1 MRFLY
6 LLFLSVVVLT
16 ANAQLPVTS
25 GNVLWLKADAAVYN
39 DGGVTAATNGQ
50 TVQQWNDQSGNGNN
64 VTQATAGNRPVFQT
78 AAMGAQPAI
87 FFDGA
92 AGTKYLNNTISNL
105 VTAGGART
113 TFIVSKINT
122 ASAIGGTIFT
132 FRRTTAI
139 NSLSLGLNAGAN
151 YIYTDGV
158 TGANNAS
165 TATNIFSIAK
175 SPFIVTYSSTS
186 GSKIDYRFNTVSQ
199 IVSQAGAVSTES
211 GTTGFTVGGRED
223 VASWWQGLISEIIV
237 YNRALTLSET
247 IQIEAY
253 LQTKYGIT
261 CSSTASTKSGS
272 GNALLMPGTGSYGA
286 YTPASTDFDF
296 GNSDFGIECW
306 LNPGGTGQD
315 NCIMTRSVGA
325 AATAGTSAFYF
336 GFNYGAASSLSLAFY
351 TTTGTGWTNV
361 IYTPNNALT
370 LSKWQHV
377 AVVRKAGI
385 TKMYINGIEQTTT
398 GTVVA
403 NIPAASQPL
412 EIGAQNFT
420 PYLGAVLDE
429 VRIYKGGAPDQT
441 VLRDWMC
448 KKTTAS
454 HPYFANMV
462 ANYNF
467 DENVGTNFAI
477 DKMNCH
483 TLYLYGNAAYLTSA
497 AAIGDVSTHTYG
509 GSTVTL
515 ADGDNFTA
523 NNFTGVTGMQ
533 VYKVKE
539 KPNTLAV
546 AGFTE
551 IKDSAN
557 YYGTFPIGATPT
569 YDATYDYTS
578 NAINGTA
585 YEANLIFAARNNN
598 STTPWVRKNT
608 VTNTTTNT
616 IKASLTDR
624 SEYLPAVTNYPSRP
638 GSGNAIRLNGSNQY
652 VNIPDDNSLDFGN
665 GNFTVQCW
673 VKKNALT
680 SGSNNVEIIN
690 KWTDGT
696 ATGEW
701 WLGSTTGS
709 DNIPSFYWQV
719 GGTYSFINATT
730 TLALNKWY
738 NLSVTR
744 VGPTVSLYVN
754 GVLEATGN
762 IGTNTINNVTGRNLL
777 MGARNAFS
785 GNYSAIDID
794 EVQIYKGS
802 GLSQTTI
809 RDWMCKK
816 LTPLHPDYA
825 NLVSYYRFDE
835 GSGTT
840 LLDLKGSNDGTLI
853 NTPTWVA
860 SGAALGDVSAYNYA
874 GNTSTA
880 NINFGTTGADN
891 LAATLNAGTAAGIHV
906 YGVNERA
913 NTMSGVDSLSVNN
926 RYGGVY
932 VVGGNPSA
940 AYDAVYSY
948 GANPTAAG
956 YNADTLGLYK
966 RIDGAAT
973 WSTATA
979 QTNNITTKK
988 ITAAGQNTEYVLG
1001 LKIAVPV
1008 APTCY
1013 STFSTNG
1020 DLLNL
1025 TNQTHSYSLLDNNV
1039 DNFTYEFWANPTQPL
1054 GAGGTSGDRYIIFPV
1069 QTNSVG
1075 RTGIGIGVAVGTNGI
1090 RIYGHTAGYL
1100 VTQLG
1105 YTYTFTGW
1113 AHIAVVYTAQLPS
1126 IYVNGLLVATG
1137 TANGT
1142 ARASDLYMQSNQ
1154 YSQYFGSTTD
1164 FRLWNYAR
1172 TAVQIA
1178 QNLNTP
1184 PVGNSAG
1191 LQTMIEFNNLYNGS
1205 GQLIKNS
1212 CTNLPLLSLDKIT
1225 AGTTNTPAFNCNGNN
1240 FPPQV
1245 APNCAAKF
1253 NGTNSRVDVGNLGAM
1268 PNKGTIEFW
1277 MNQPSFSDY
1286 QIMVSTIPINSTSQ
1300 DGIYFETYATGQLL
1314 VAFGNNTTV
1323 GATNLS
1329 YSSYGN
1335 LVANRTYHVSV
1346 TWDLTAGNYKGYL
1359 DGRLIFV
1366 QPLTYYPTTLPRL
1379 TLGAGYNNGRYY
1391 NGTLDEVRYWN
1402 VERTQT
1408 ELLSNANTITGTE
1421 AGLQAYYHFNE
1432 NLLNGN
1438 GQTVLN
1444 KCTATGASLNG
1455 TTVNYV
1461 KFPCSLAPPTCG
1473 IKMSNIA
1480 DKVRVPYNTA
1490 LSLTQFTVAA
1500 WVKVPS
1506 ASNAGYQTV
1515 VCKQY
1520 DAGNQNYTLYIHN
1533 NKAEIT
1539 FQKAP
1544 IATGSGQVATGT
1556 TNLNDNEW
1564 HYIAGTFDGANLKIY
1579 VDGVLETNTASTFT
1593 PLTSNLDF
1601 SIGAWPTGDNPL
1613 TGNIDEVSVWNIA
1626 RTQTDIQNNMTT
1638 NVVGNES
1645 GLVAYYNFNDNNRSG
1660 QNRTVTNFCTAT
1672 GVTLNGLTYG
1682 TSLTPLFECAP
1693 PPFTTPECNM
1703 QLNSATDYVQ
1713 APHNAALSLS
1723 QFSAGA
1729 YFKTSNTGAIKN
1741 IIFKDVNGTYLFSNY
1756 QLSVSSTNKAQIS
1769 FTNTLGATV
1778 TAIGVTTVTDGSWHY
1793 AVGTY
1798 DGINLKIYVDGVL
1811 DGTTA
1816 NATTPITGT
1825 NPLDIGTDNG
1835 ALNSFNG
1842 SLDEISVWNIALSLA
1857 QIQSFIGQR
1866 LVGNEVG
1873 LVAYY
1878 NFAGNAKN
1886 GQGITI
1892 INSCTATGAA
1902 LNAITAG
1909 TTTTPIF
1916 TCSEMPVTPPTC
1928 SLLMNGVNDKVY
1940 VTRAGGIT
1948 YPTVTNN
1955 FTMEVKA
1962 KALYTKGSASG
1973 AQIDGVFSGQNFLL
1987 FPDQG
1992 GGGFAPGHAG
2002 VGISMGTNGV
2012 AVYEH
2017 SSYYMPAR
2025 IAFNNYNTNDWMHI
2039 TVVSTNGVLKLYIN
2053 GALVSTV
2060 GASGYV
2066 LHPSGDMGGYWGNA
2080 FAGYVGEV
2088 RVWNAS
2094 LTGDQIRTNLN
2105 ATLTG
2110 AESNLISLYKFG
2122 NNTLNGKN
2130 KSITGLGSFGSVNPY
2145 ITAGTDCT
2153 PIFTCAN
2160 TTAVNKDAAPGS
2172 GNMISQNGTALSFA
2186 EIGDVGNT
2194 PAQGSMMTWFNAN
2207 TLKEKAFVFSTSH
2220 FRNSKGGYKGIN
2232 LFTRADGKLQMTFGT
2247 DTTVTGF
2254 QDTALVANIIQ
2265 PNRWYHFAMSWDTV
2279 AKTYTTY
2286 INGIQTATGSTN
2298 YWPIKMESFKAG
2310 IGLQPT
2316 TTSAWNGKID
2326 ELSMWNK
2333 ILSLTEIRDQLARKI
2348 NTAQANYANLT
2359 HYYRFDN
2366 NTCGGNAISDYK
2378 GTVHGMVY
2386 NTSLPTSS
2394 APIGDTSRYDY
2405 SGVTSSTSVP
2415 FGLVGKD
2422 TISATITAGTNVQA
2436 VHVYGINEKPNTQN
2450 GQVILAGND
2459 RYGGVFVAADTN
2471 QLNYNLKYSYNVNP
2485 HLPPSYIHDQ
2495 LLLYKRTH
2503 NADATWVLDVTAS
2516 VDSIAKTYNT
2526 TGRNSEYMLG
2536 YSLVPVRPHLGPDTT
2551 FYFVCADST
2560 RRIDTVYK
2568 TAGFATYWST
2578 PTPQTAPLGTHT
2590 LIATSSFGF
2599 SDTAIVFIKQ
2609 KINVWTGIISNDWH
2623 VAANWDLNH
2632 VPDSTYHVV
2641 IPFGT
2646 PNPCQIS
2653 NADASAASVQAK
2665 SMSNFAIINNRKL
2678 LIAAKCGALP
2688 VWP

>member
-1 MRFLY
+1 MRFIY
-6 LLFLSVVVLT
+6 LLFISFFVLT
-16 ANAQLPVTS
+16 TNAQLPVTS

-39 DGGVTAATNGQ
+39 DAGVTAATNGQ

-64 VTQATAGNRPVFQT
+64 VAQATTGNRPVFQT
-78 AAMGAQPAI
+78 AAMGTQPAL

-92 AGTKYLNNTISNL
+92 VGTKYLSNTISNL

-113 TFIVSKINT
+113 TFIVSKIN
-122 ASAIGGTIFT
+122 ASSTIGGTIFT

-139 NSLSLGLNAGAN
+139 NSLSLGLNAGSN
-151 YIYTDGV
+151 FIYTDGV
-158 TGANNAS
+158 AGANNAS
-165 TATNIFSIAK
+165 TATNIFNIAK
-175 SPFIVTYSSTS
+175 NPFIVTYSSTS
-186 GSKIDYRFNTVSQ
+186 GAKIDYRFNTVNQ

-211 GTTGFTVGGRED
+211 GTVGFTVGGRED
-223 VASWWQGLISEIIV
+223 LASWWQGLISEIIV
-237 YNRALTLSET
+237 YDRVLTLAEK
-247 IQIEAY
+247 QQVEAY

-261 CSSTASTKSGS
+261 CSATASSKSGS
-272 GNALLMPGTGSYGA
+272 GNALFMPGSGSYGA

-306 LNPGGTGQD
+306 LNPGGSAQD
-315 NCIMTRSVGA
+315 NCIMTRSVGG

-336 GFNYGAASSLSLAFY
+336 SFNYGGVNTMSLGFY
-351 TTTGTGWTNV
+351 TTSGTSWTNV

-370 LSKWQHV
+370 QSKWQHV
-377 AVVRKAGI
+377 AVIRKAGV
-385 TKMYINGIEQTTT
+385 TNMYVNGIQQTTT
-398 GTVVA
+398 GSVVA
-403 NIPAASQPL
+403 NIPVASQPL

-420 PYLGAVLDE
+420 PYMGGSVDE

-441 VLRDWMC
+441 VIRDWMC

-454 HPYFANMV
+454 HPYFASMV

-467 DENVGTNFAI
+467 DEDATSTFAI
-477 DKMNCH
+477 DKINCH
-483 TLYLYGNAAYLTSA
+483 SMYLYGNAVFQTSA
-497 AAIGDVSTHTYG
+497 AALGNVSAQTYG

-515 ADGDNFTA
+515 TDGDNFTA

-546 AGFTE
+546 VGFTE

-578 NAINGTA
+578 NAINGTP

-598 STTPWVRKNT
+598 SITPWVRKNA

-624 SEYLPAVTNYPSRP
+624 SEYLPAVTNYPARP

-701 WLGSTTGS
+701 WLGSTTGGS

-719 GGTYSFINATT
+719 GGSYSFINATT

-794 EVQIYKGS
+794 EVQIYKGA

-816 LTPLHPDYA
+816 LTPSHPDYA

-840 LLDLKGSNDGTLI
+840 LLDLKGSNDGALI
-853 NTPTWVA
+853 NTPTWVT

-880 NINFGTTGADN
+880 NINFGTVGADN

-913 NTMSGVDSLSVNN
+913 NTMSSVDSLSLNN

-940 AYDAVYSY
+940 AYNAVYSY
-948 GANPTAAG
+948 GSNPTALS
-956 YNADTLGLYK
+956 YTPDTLGLYK
-966 RIDGAAT
+966 RTDNAAT
-973 WSTATA
+973 QWATTTA

-988 ITAAGQNTEYVLG
+988 ITAVGQNTEYVLG
-1001 LKIAVPV
+1001 LKIAAPI

-1013 STFSTNG
+1013 GTFNASG
-1020 DLLNL
+1020 DLLNY
-1025 TNQTHSYSLLDNNV
+1025 TNQANSYSLLDNNF
-1039 DNFTYEFWANPTQPL
+1039 DNFTYEVWVNPSQPL
-1054 GAGGTSGDRYIIFPV
+1054 GGAYTNDRYVIFPV
-1069 QTNSVG
+1069 QVNSVG
-1075 RTGIGIGVAVGTNGI
+1075 RTGIGIGLAVGTDGI
-1090 RIYGHTAGYL
+1090 RVWGHTASYAQI
-1100 VTQLG
+1100 QLS
-1105 YTYTFTGW
+1105 YTLAISTWT
-1113 AHIAVVYTAQLPS
+1113 HIAVVYTAQVPS
-1126 IYVNGLLVATG
+1126 IYVNGVLVATG

-1142 ARASDLYMQSNQ
+1142 ARACDVYMGPLI
-1154 YSQYFGSTTD
+1154 YGQYFGQTTD

-1172 TAVQIA
+1172 TGLQIA
-1178 QNLNTP
+1178 QNLNIP
-1184 PVGNSAG
+1184 PAGNSAG
-1191 LQTMIEFNNLYNGS
+1191 LQTMIEFTNLYNGS
-1205 GQLIKNS
+1205 GQLVKNS

-1225 AGTTNTPAFNCNGNN
+1225 AGTNNTPSFNCTGNN

-1277 MNQPSFSDY
+1277 MNQPSFSDW
-1286 QIMVSTIPINSTSQ
+1286 QIPLSTQPIGTASV
-1300 DGIYFETYATGQLL
+1300 DGILFQTYASGQLI
-1314 VAFGNNTTV
+1314 VGFGNAAGNQIFT
-1323 GATNLS
+1323 
-1329 YSSYGN
+1329 SYGN
-1335 LVANRTYHVSV
+1335 LIANRTYHVSV

-1379 TLGAGYNNGRYY
+1379 TMGAGYNGGRYY
-1391 NGTLDEVRYWN
+1391 NGTVDEVRYWN

-1408 ELLSNANTITGTE
+1408 EILTNANTLVGSE
-1421 AGLQAYYHFNE
+1421 VGLRAYYHFNE

-1444 KCTATGASLNG
+1444 KATVTGASLNG

-1473 IKMSNIA
+1473 IKMSNVA
-1480 DKVRVPYNTA
+1480 DRVRVPYNAA

-1500 WVKVPS
+1500 WVKVS
-1506 ASNAGYQTV
+1506 SVSNAGYQTV

-1539 FQKAP
+1539 FQRAP

-1564 HYIAGTFDGANLKIY
+1564 HYLAGTFDGANLKIY
-1579 VDGVLETNTASTFT
+1579 VDGVLETNTASAFT

-1613 TGNIDEVSVWNIA
+1613 TGNIDEVSVWNFA

-1638 NVVGNES
+1638 NVVGTET
-1645 GLVAYYNFNDNNRSG
+1645 GLVAYYNFNNNDRSG
-1660 QNRTVTNFCTAT
+1660 QNRVVTNFCSST
-1672 GVTLNGLTYG
+1672 GATLNGLTYG
-1682 TSLTPLFECAP
+1682 TSITPLFECAP
-1693 PPFTTPECNM
+1693 PPFTSPECNM
-1703 QLNSATDYVQ
+1703 QLDGINDYAQ
-1713 APHNAALSLS
+1713 AANNAAINLS
-1723 QFSAGA
+1723 QFSIGS
-1729 YFKTSNTGAIKN
+1729 YFKTTNAGSLKVIM
-1741 IIFKDVNGTYLFSNY
+1741 FKDVDGTNHNY
-1756 QLSVSSTNKAQIS
+1756 KLSVSATNKVQIS
-1769 FTNTLGATV
+1769 FTNTLSATI
-1778 TAIGVTTVTDGSWHY
+1778 TAIGTTTITDGNWHY

-1798 DGINLKIYVDGVL
+1798 DGANLKIYVDGVL
-1811 DGTTA
+1811 EATTA
-1816 NATTPITGT
+1816 SATTPMTGT
-1825 NPLDIGTDNG
+1825 N
-1835 ALNSFNG
+1835 ALNLGVNNGGANRFNG
-1842 SLDEISVWNIALSLA
+1842 NIDELSVWNTALSLA

-1866 LVGNEVG
+1866 LVGNEAG

-1878 NFAGNAKN
+1878 NFAGNTKN
-1886 GQGITI
+1886 GQAITI
-1892 INSCTATGAA
+1892 LNSCTATGAA
-1902 LNAITAG
+1902 LNGITAG
-1909 TTTTPIF
+1909 TATTPIF
-1916 TCSEMPVTPPTC
+1916 TCSEMPITPPTC

-1962 KALYTKGSASG
+1962 KALYTKGGASG
-1973 AQIDGVFSGQNFLL
+1973 AQYDGVFSGQNFVL

-1992 GGGFAPGHAG
+1992 GDGFAPGHAG
-2002 VGISMGTNGV
+2002 VGISLGTNGV

-2017 SSYYMPAR
+2017 SSNYMPAR

-2094 LTGDQIRTNLN
+2094 LSGDQIRTNLN

-2110 AESNLISLYKFG
+2110 AESNLISLFKFG

-2130 KSITGLGSFGSVNPY
+2130 KSITGLGSFGSLNPY
-2145 ITAGTDCT
+2145 LTAGTDCT

-2172 GNMISQNGTALSFA
+2172 GNMISQNGAALSYA

-2194 PAQGSMMTWFNAN
+2194 PAQGSMMAWFNTSA
-2207 TLKEKAFVFSTSH
+2207 LKEKAFVFSSNH

-2254 QDTALVANIIQ
+2254 QDTVLVANIIQ

-2279 AKTYTTY
+2279 SKTYTTY

-2316 TTSAWNGKID
+2316 TTYAWNGKID

-2366 NTCGGNAISDYK
+2366 NTCAGNAISDYK

-2386 NTSLPTSS
+2386 NTSLPTSG

-2405 SGVTSSTSVP
+2405 SGATSSTSVP
-2415 FGLVGKD
+2415 FGLAGKD
-2422 TISATITAGTNVQA
+2422 TIAANITTGTNVQGL
-2436 VHVYGINEKPNTQN
+2436 HVYGINEKPNTQN
-2450 GQVILAGND
+2450 GQIILAGND
-2459 RYGGVFVAADTN
+2459 RYAGVFVVADTN
-2471 QLNYNLKYSYNVNP
+2471 QLNYNLKYSYNLNP
-2485 HLPPSYIHDQ
+2485 HLPPTYIHDQ
-2495 LLLYKRTH
+2495 LLLYKRIH
-2503 NADATWVLDVTAS
+2503 NADGTWVLDVTAN
-2516 VDSIAKTYNT
+2516 VDSVAKTYNT

-2551 FYFVCADST
+2551 
-2560 RRIDTVYK
+2560 VYIICDNE
-2568 TAGFATYWST
+2568 TYNLLPLYNTGSFATSWST
-2578 PTPQTAPLGTHT
+2578 GSPAAATLGSYT

-2599 SDTAIVFIKQ
+2599 KDTAVATVAQ
-2609 KINVWTGIISNDWH
+2609 KLAVWTGAISNDWH
-2623 VAANWDLNH
+2623 TAANWNGNKI
-2632 VPDSTYHVV
+2632 PDSTYHVI
-2641 IPFGT
+2641 IPAGT
-2646 PNPCQIS
+2646 ANPCVIS
-2653 NADASAASVQAK
+2653 TANAFAASVQAK
-2665 SMSNFAIINNRKL
+2665 TSSNFSIINNRIL
-2678 LIAAKCGALP
+2678 LIAASCGALP